1 MESPKAKTPLP
12 IQKSTDFNKLQ
23 NIFESVDNSL
33 SSVRPNELEA
43 NIDYDFADQFMPEP
57 TARGVKKT
65 IKIHRNKN
73 IFTDSNESELQ
84 DAAIRLSG
92 DGER

>member
-1 MESPKAKTPLP
+1 MESPKAVL
-12 IQKSTDFNKLQ
+12 QKSTEFNKLK
-23 NIFESVDNSL
+23 NIFESVENSL

-57 TARGVKKT
+57 TSRGVKKT

-73 IFTDSNESELQ
+73 IFTDSNDSL
-84 DAAIRLSG
+84 DYKKWGINKK
-92 DGER
+92 